1 MGGIKMADM
10 QITGVSSGI
19 DWGKII
25 DEQINSRRAIESQ
38 WKEEQQ
44 KLEDKEVLYKELET
58 YFKDL
63 GSSLDPLTMESTFLN
78 KKAELSVLSGSEDFI
93 SVEVTPDASVDRYEV
108 EVLQVAKSHRVTSDR
123 QDSSSD
129 ALGISGTFDLAIGSF
144 NVSVTVDVSDDLEAV
159 ADKIND
165 SVSKAA
171 EEQSIAPPITAEI
184 VDNRLVI
191 SSAKTGEDYTI
202 TANDPDEVLK
212 SLGVLDDTGAFKNE
226 IQQAYNA
233 ILNVDGITI
242 ERSSNTIDDLFEGV
256 TFDVKYEGRASVDV
270 VLDAQE
276 AVNAVK
282 GMVEA
287 YNAALDWINIRMTEE
302 PVSDP
307 KSDIERRW
315 GLLRGD
321 SLLWGSKQD
330 MRYIV
335 SKPRDAGDGKL
346 ATLAY
351 LGIETE
357 SADYGKSGKLKF
369 DESKFME
376 AMLESPEKVKNIMNS
391 FAGELKALADG
402 KISKSPQKVGLTI
415 AKEGEIPNRID
426 QLERQARAISQRIDA
441 LEAQLAMEKAAL
453 EALYTNMETRLAEL
467 TKMSSYIASLSSFY
481 YTAGGGNS

>member
-1 MGGIKMADM
+1 MADM

-63 GSSLDPLTMESTFLN
+63 KSSLDPLTMESTFLN
-78 KKAELSVLSGSEDFI
+78 KKAEISVLSGSEDFL
-93 SVEVTPDASVDRYEV
+93 SVEAAPDASVDRYEV
-108 EVLQVAKSHRVTSDR
+108 EVLQVAKNHRVTSDR

-129 ALGISGTFDLAIGSF
+129 ALGLSGTFGLAIGSF
-144 NVSVTVDVSDDLEAV
+144 SVSVTVDEGDNLEAV
-159 ADKIND
+159 ANKIND

-171 EEQSIAPPITAEI
+171 EEQSIASPIAAEI
-184 VDNRLVI
+184 IDNRLVI
-191 SSAKTGEDYTI
+191 SSTKTGADYAI
-202 TANDPDEVLK
+202 TATDADGVLK
-212 SLGVLDDTGAFKNE
+212 SLGVIDETGEFKNE
-226 IQQAYNA
+226 IQQASNA
-233 ILNVDGITI
+233 LLNVDGITI
-242 ERSSNTIDDLFEGV
+242 ERPSNTIDDVFEGV
-256 TFDVKYEGRASVDV
+256 TFDVKYEGKASVDI
-270 VLDAQE
+270 VLDAEE
-276 AVNAVK
+276 AVNGVK
-282 GMVEA
+282 SMVEA

-321 SLLWGSKQD
+321 PLLWGSKQE

-335 SKPRDAGDGKL
+335 SKPRDGGDGEL

-357 SADYGKSGKLKF
+357 SVDYGKSGKLQF

-391 FAGELKALADG
+391 FAGELKAFADG
-402 KISKSPQKVGLTI
+402 KISESPQNVGLTT

-441 LEAQLAMEKAAL
+441 LEAQLAMEQAAL

-467 TKMSSYIASLSSFY
+467 TKMSSYITSLSSLY
-481 YTAGGGNS
+481 YPPGGDNS

>member
-1 MGGIKMADM
+1 MSDM
-10 QITGVSSGI
+10 QITGLSSGI

-44 KLEDKEVLYKELET
+44 KIEDKEALYKELET

-63 GSSLDPLTMESTFLN
+63 KSSLDPLTMESTFLN
-78 KKAELSVLSGSEDFI
+78 KKAEISVLSGPEDFL
-93 SVEVTPDASVDRYEV
+93 SVDVTPDASVDRYEV
-108 EVLQVAKSHRVTSDR
+108 EVLQVAKNHRVTSDR
-123 QDSSSD
+123 QDSISD
-129 ALGISGTFDLAIGSF
+129 ALGLSGTFDLTIGSF
-144 NVSVTVDVSDDLEAV
+144 NVSVTVGEDDNLEVV

-184 VDNRLVI
+184 IDNRLVI
-191 SSAKTGEDYTI
+191 SSAKTGEDYII
-202 TANDPDEVLK
+202 TVTDLDGVLK
-212 SLGVLDDTGAFKNE
+212 SLGVVDDTGTFKNE
-226 IQQAYNA
+226 IQQASNA

-242 ERSSNTIDDLFEGV
+242 ERSSNTIDDVFEGV
-256 TFDVKYEGRASVDV
+256 TFDVKYEGRASVDI
-270 VLDAQE
+270 VLDAEE
-276 AVNAVK
+276 AVNGVK
-282 GMVEA
+282 SMVEA

-302 PVSDP
+302 PASDP

-321 SLLWGSKQD
+321 SLLWGSKQE

-335 SKPRDAGDGKL
+335 SKPRDAGNGERV
-346 ATLAY
+346 TLAY

-357 SADYGKSGKLKF
+357 SVDYGKSGKLKF
-369 DESKFME
+369 DESKFMK

-391 FAGELKALADG
+391 FAGELKVFADG
-402 KISKSPQKVGLTI
+402 KISESPQNVGLTT
-415 AKEGEIPNRID
+415 AKEGEIPNKID
-426 QLERQARAISQRIDA
+426 QLERQAEAISQRIDA

-453 EALYTNMETRLAEL
+453 EALYTNMEMRLAEL
-467 TKMSSYIASLSSFY
+467 TKMSSYITSLSSFY
-481 YTAGGGNS
+481 YPPGGDNS